1 MAKYLIFRT
10 DRIGDF
16 LLSCILIKSIKRN
29 DVNSHITVLASY
41 KNFNYISSFTYIDK
55 VLILK
60 KGLINKLKTI
70 FILRNYFFDF
80 TVLHDGKN
88 RSKLINFFLKK
99 NKCIYF
105 NNKDISISHFE
116 KILKAAND
124 MDLNFKKH
132 DLNILDEKL
141 IEHNNKENFD
151 EYAVLHYDEKWSNE
165 NYIKNFVNIEPNK
178 SELANFLNKIQELTK
193 LKIIIT
199 TGNNTPEILNDI
211 SNFLIEKKISI
222 KKNLSFLE
230 LEKIIINSKLLISC
244 HGSVSH
250 IASALCIKQIDII
263 DKSYHY
269 NIWTK
274 HFRNYNSIYRA
285 EFKKLSDGIVKLLT
299 INKNTV

>member
-29 DVNSHITVLASY
+29 DSNSHITVLASK

-70 FILRNYFFDF
+70 FVLRKYFFDF
-80 TVLHDGKN
+80 AVLHDGKN

-99 NKCIYF
+99 KNTLHF
-105 NNKDISISHFE
+105 NNKDISISHYQ
-116 KILKAAND
+116 KIIKALDD
-124 MDLNFKKH
+124 MGFDFKNH
-132 DLNILDEKL
+132 DLNILEDKL
-141 IEHNNKENFD
+141 VEYNSKENYNDYLVF
-151 EYAVLHYDEKWSNE
+151 HYDEKWSNT
-165 NYIKNFVNIEPNK
+165 NYINNFVNIEPNK
-178 SELANFLNKIQELTK
+178 SELIYFLNKIQELTN

-199 TGNNTPEILNDI
+199 TGINTPKILNDI
-211 SNFLIEKKISI
+211 INPLNKDKISI
-222 KKNLSFLE
+222 KKNLAFLE

-250 IASALCIKQIDII
+250 IASALNIKQIDII

-274 HFRNYNSIYRA
+274 HFRNYNFIYRKD
-285 EFKKLSDGIVKLLT
+285 FKKLSDDIYKL
-299 INKNTV
+299 I

>member
-16 LLSCILIKSIKRN
+16 LLSCILIRSIKRN
-29 DVNSHITVLASY
+29 DSNSHITVLASK

-70 FILRNYFFDF
+70 FVLRKYFFDF
-80 TVLHDGKN
+80 SVLHDGKN
-88 RSKLINFFLKK
+88 RSKLINLFLKK
-99 NKCIYF
+99 KHSLYF

-116 KILKAAND
+116 KIVKAVSD
-124 MDLNFKKH
+124 MGFDFKNY
-132 DLNILDEKL
+132 DLNILEEKL
-141 IEHNNKENFD
+141 IKYSDIENSD
-151 EYAVLHYDEKWSNE
+151 DYAVLHYDEKWSNSD
-165 NYIKNFVNIEPNK
+165 YIKNFVNIEPNK
-178 SELANFLNKIQELTK
+178 SELVYFLNQVQKLTN

-199 TGNNTPEILNDI
+199 TGINTPKIINDI
-211 SNFLIEKKISI
+211 SNSFDKQNFSI
-222 KKNLSFLE
+222 KKNLNFLE

-250 IASALCIKQIDII
+250 IASALSIKQVDII

-269 NIWTK
+269 NIWNK
-274 HFRNYNSIYRA
+274 HFRNYNSIKRKD
-285 EFKKLSDGIVKLLT
+285 FKNLSKEICNIL
-299 INKNTV
+299 